1 VKLKVNIQEVTITN
15 AGSGKKSWQVAEVVY
30 TSDRGEN
37 KNKKIM
43 SFGNPA
49 VFAVLSKQ
57 PRGWHNVETEGAPYY
72 NWMTIEAANDAA
84 PSADVVKSGTVSKS
98 TYETAEERKIKQLYI
113 IRQSSVSSAL
123 TYWNMVNDRAGQSFV
138 DVDQVLSV
146 AQEFVDFV
154 YGTDQTIENMGAVDS
169 ED

>member
-1 VKLKVNIQEVTITN
+1 MKVNIQEVTVSTVN
-15 AGSGKKSWQVAEVVY
+15 QGKKNYQIAEVVY

-72 NWMTIEAANDAA
+72 NWSSIEAANDAA
-84 PSADVVKSGTVSKS
+84 PAADVVKSGTVSKS

-113 IRQSSVSSAL
+113 IKQSSISNAIEFMSKQGGEFD
-123 TYWNMVNDRAGQSFV
+123 VNDVLGVAQKFV
-138 DVDQVLSV
+138 DYIYDTEQNL
-146 AQEFVDFV
+146 
-154 YGTDQTIENMGAVDS
+154 GAVDS

>member
-1 VKLKVNIQEVTITN
+1 MKVNIQEVTVSTV
-15 AGSGKKSWQVAEVVY
+15 SQGKKNYQVAEVVY

-57 PRGWHNVETEGAPYY
+57 PRGWHTVETEGAPYY
-72 NWMTIEAANDAA
+72 NWSSIEAANDAA

-113 IRQSSVSSAL
+113 IKQSSISNAIEFMSKQGGEF
-123 TYWNMVNDRAGQSFV
+123 TVNNVITVAGAFV
-138 DVDQVLSV
+138 DY
-146 AQEFVDFV
+146 V
-154 YGTDQTIENMGAVDS
+154 YGTDETLGAVDS

>member
-1 VKLKVNIQEVTITN
+1 MKVNIQEVTITN

-57 PRGWHNVETEGAPYY
+57 PRGWHTVETEGAPYY
-72 NWMTIEAANDAA
+72 NWSSIEAANDAA
-84 PSADVVKSGTVSKS
+84 PAAADVVKSGTVSKS

-113 IRQSSVSSAL
+113 IRQSSISNAIDYLKLDSGREHDGGILAL
-123 TYWNMVNDRAGQSFV
+123 LNI
-138 DVDQVLSV
+138 

-154 YGTDQTIENMGAVDS
+154 YQTDENLGAVDS